1 MPSWAHLGIGG
12 AGVLAQ
18 RQNGDDVALQ
28 PMAVK
33 LRTRVGTTEKKGIRG
48 SNTFVATAALRLP
61 APNVVGIADTP
72 VLLSP
77 AGSSIPP
84 SLRSGP
90 YCGNYVALPSE
101 ATSCSPGA
109 LTKLRME
116 IRYIL
121 YSEHPSCGINE
132 HMFLRNQTSMEII
145 KPLPSATT
153 DDKIFRTANKNQR

>member
-1 MPSWAHLGIGG
+1 MPGWAHLGITVGR
-12 AGVLAQ
+12 VLAQ
-18 RQNGDDVALQ
+18 RRGGDDVALQ
-28 PMAVK
+28 PMGGKVANQ
-33 LRTRVGTTEKKGIRG
+33 GGDHGKKGIRG

-72 VLLSP
+72 VILSP

-109 LTKLRME
+109 LIKLRME
-116 IRYIL
+116 IKYIL
-121 YSEHPSCGINE
+121 YSEYPSSGINE
-132 HMFLRNQTSMEII
+132 HMFFKSKIPIKII

-153 DDKIFRTANKNQR
+153 DDKIFKSADIK

>member
-1 MPSWAHLGIGG
+1 MPGWAHLGIVGER
-12 AGVLAQ
+12 VLAQ

-28 PMAVK
+28 PMGGKVANQ
-33 LRTRVGTTEKKGIRG
+33 GGDHGKKGIRG